1 MGKTILIIL
10 DGWGIAEPS
19 KGNAVYSAK
28 TPTIDSI
35 ENTYFSASLQASGIA
50 TGLPWGKEGNSEAGH
65 MNIGAGRIIYQYLPR
80 IVSTIRDESFFK
92 NKTLLSAADFVKKNN
107 STLHLMGLVSSG
119 AVHAYIDNL
128 YGLIEFAKRSEIK
141 KVVIHVFTDGKDAAE
156 PEEGADFIKTLQE
169 RLKTENIA
177 KIGTIIGRAYAM
189 DRNNKWELIQKTY
202 NLLTQG
208 VGEKITDPVEYIR
221 NSYKNGKTDFDIE
234 PAVVYENQNPV
245 GLIGEN
251 DALVF
256 THFREDS
263 ARQLTRA
270 FVTASEEFSEFE
282 RKKISNLYF
291 ISMTKYE
298 ENLPVEILFPPLIIK
313 ISLAEVLAKNNK
325 TQLHIAETEKYAHIT
340 YFFNGENE
348 KRYGGEERIL
358 VPSTGTPHYNKNPEM
373 QAYNISQKLYENI
386 DKYDFFLLN
395 FANADMLAHTGDF
408 KATVLGIEAID
419 ANLARI
425 LNVIKDKDI
434 DLFIT
439 ADHGHAEN
447 MLNLKTGEVSLSHT
461 INPVPFYAIGK
472 KFQNKHNLVPLYQR
486 GPIGILAD
494 VAPTILKNMDLQ
506 IPPEMTGKPLI

>member
-80 IVSTIRDESFFK
+80 IVSAIRDESFFK

-169 RLKTENIA
+169 RLKMENIA

-208 VGEKITDPVEYIR
+208 VGEKITDPVEYIK
-221 NSYKNGKTDFDIE
+221 NSYKMRISW
-234 PAVVYENQNPV
+234 VVLV
-245 GLIGEN
+245 G
-251 DALVF
+251 
-256 THFREDS
+256 
-263 ARQLTRA
+263 
-270 FVTASEEFSEFE
+270 
-282 RKKISNLYF
+282 
-291 ISMTKYE
+291 M
-298 ENLPVEILFPPLIIK
+298 
-313 ISLAEVLAKNNK
+313 SL
-325 TQLHIAETEKYAHIT
+325 
-340 YFFNGENE
+340 
-348 KRYGGEERIL
+348 
-358 VPSTGTPHYNKNPEM
+358 
-373 QAYNISQKLYENI
+373 
-386 DKYDFFLLN
+386 
-395 FANADMLAHTGDF
+395 
-408 KATVLGIEAID
+408 
-419 ANLARI
+419 
-425 LNVIKDKDI
+425 
-434 DLFIT
+434 
-439 ADHGHAEN
+439 
-447 MLNLKTGEVSLSHT
+447 
-461 INPVPFYAIGK
+461 
-472 KFQNKHNLVPLYQR
+472 
-486 GPIGILAD
+486 
-494 VAPTILKNMDLQ
+494 
-506 IPPEMTGKPLI
+506 